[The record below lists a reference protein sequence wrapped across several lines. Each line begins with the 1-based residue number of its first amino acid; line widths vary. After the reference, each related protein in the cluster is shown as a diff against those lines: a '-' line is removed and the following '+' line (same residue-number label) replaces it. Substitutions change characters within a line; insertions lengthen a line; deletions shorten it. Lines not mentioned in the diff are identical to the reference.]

1 MWSAKAAKKIFPIEK
16 IYKIINLVSQYS
28 IYIIYRRK
36 IFLRKILSLW
46 YVFIIISVTL
56 TGSCFAQNNI
66 IGNAISWTQTEIA
79 FLKENPVIRLGID
92 PKFVPFEIFD
102 EDGEYKG
109 ITADYLSLISE
120 KTGLEFDIIR

>member
-1 MWSAKAAKKIFPIEK
+1 
-16 IYKIINLVSQYS
+16 
-28 IYIIYRRK
+28 
-36 IFLRKILSLW
+36 LRKILSLW